1 MDSRDEAKVLN
12 SGKYAF
18 ALFCAAVTFLYAT
31 GAFAQQTVIAC
42 VGCHE
47 FLGGELARPVAQ
59 WKGSVH
65 QQNGITCDLC
75 HGGNPDVVLGNVGQL
90 SGAQFAD
97 RQSKAMSKDR
107 GFIARPEGKAMF
119 DMCGRCHGETVA
131 RYEASIMGKAY
142 LDNKGGPSCITCHNA
157 HNNIMPAVPEVC
169 KSCHKDTTGF
179 EQIDPMNVTESTINQ
194 LSGIRIQL
202 AEEKAKG
209 ARPRLAPAFPED
221 LGSYQI
227 AFVAFGVVFVLFIIG
242 YIIYLTLE
250 KRD

>member
-1 MDSRDEAKVLN
+1 MRYEAKVVN
-12 SGKYAF
+12 SRRYAF
-18 ALFCAAVTFLYAT
+18 ALFCAAVTVLYAT
-31 GAFAQQTVIAC
+31 GALAQQTVVAC
-42 VGCHE
+42 ISCHE
-47 FLGGELARPVAQ
+47 FLGGELARPVTE

-75 HGGNPDVVLGNVGQL
+75 HGGNPDVVLGNAGQL
-90 SGAQFAD
+90 SAAQFAD
-97 RQSKAMSKDR
+97 RKSQSMSRDR
-107 GFIARPEGKAMF
+107 GFIAKPAGKTMF
-119 DMCGRCHGETVA
+119 DMCGRCHGESVA
-131 RYEASIMGKAY
+131 RFEASIMGKAY
-142 LDNKGGPSCITCHNA
+142 LDNKGGPSCVTCHNA
-157 HNNIMPAVPEVC
+157 HNNVIPDVPGVC

-179 EQIDPMNVTESTINQ
+179 DQIDPMNVTESTINQ

-227 AFVAFGVVFVLFIIG
+227 AFVAFGAVFVLFVVG

>member
-1 MDSRDEAKVLN
+1 MNRRE
-12 SGKYAF
+12 YAV
-18 ALFCAAVTFLYAT
+18 ALLGAVIVFYAA
-31 GAFAQQTVIAC
+31 GAPAQQTVVAC
-42 VGCHE
+42 ISCHE
-47 FLGGELARPVAQ
+47 FLGGELARPVTE

-75 HGGNPDVVLGNVGQL
+75 HGGNPDVVIGKPEQL
-90 SGAQFAD
+90 SAAQFAN
-97 RQSKAMSKDR
+97 RKSQAMSKDH
-107 GFIARPEGKAMF
+107 GFIARPSGKAMF

-142 LDNKGGPSCITCHNA
+142 LDSKGGPSCVTCHNA
-157 HNNIMPAVPEVC
+157 HNNVIPDVPGVC

-179 EQIDPMNVTESTINQ
+179 DRIDPMNVTESTINQ
-194 LSGIRIQL
+194 LSAIKIQL
-202 AEEKAKG
+202 AEERAKG

-227 AFVAFGVVFVLFIIG
+227 ALVAFGAVFFLFVVG
-242 YIIYLTLE
+242 SIIYLILE

>member
-1 MDSRDEAKVLN
+1 MYETELMNRRV
-12 SGKYAF
+12 YAV
-18 ALFCAAVTFLYAT
+18 ALLGAVMFFYAAGAT
-31 GAFAQQTVIAC
+31 AQQTVVAC
-42 VGCHE
+42 ISCHE
-47 FLGGELARPVAQ
+47 FLGGELAKPVTE

-75 HGGNPDVVLGNVGQL
+75 HGGNPDVVLGSVGQL
-90 SGAQFAD
+90 SAAQFAD
-97 RQSKAMSKDR
+97 RKSQAMSRDH
-107 GFIARPEGKAMF
+107 GFIARPSGKAMF

-142 LDNKGGPSCITCHNA
+142 LDSKGGPSCVTCHNA
-157 HNNIMPAVPEVC
+157 HNNVMPDVPGIC

-179 EQIDPMNVTESTINQ
+179 DRIDPMNVTESTINQ
-194 LSGIRIQL
+194 LSAIRIQL
-202 AEEKAKG
+202 AEERAKG

-227 AFVAFGVVFVLFIIG
+227 ALVAFGAVFFLFVVG
-242 YIIYLTLE
+242 YIIYLILE